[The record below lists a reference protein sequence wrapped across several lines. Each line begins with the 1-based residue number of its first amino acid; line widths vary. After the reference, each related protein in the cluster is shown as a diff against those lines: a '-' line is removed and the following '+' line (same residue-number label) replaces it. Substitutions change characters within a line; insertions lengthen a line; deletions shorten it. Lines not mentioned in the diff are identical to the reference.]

1 MNDAGNMFGQICLAV
16 LKGEINAKWLNDK
29 YPGPKVIFWWTPGP
43 WSACSSRTGSASSR
57 AWCGPQAHS
66 TGSRRQPSWILWLG
80 WRGGLW
86 SAPLSVAHS
95 PVPAQTSCLLL
106 CFSSC
111 RSQEWYCR
119 LSESRHGW
127 ESCRKFEIYT
137 KSVKDY
143 VYLREGLE
151 NSINSFRP
159 LGGYPGN
166 TTPPGLL
173 FLVNNE
179 F

>member
-80 WRGGLW
+80 WRGGRW
-86 SAPLSVAHS
+86 SAPLSAAHA
-95 PVPAQTSCLLL
+95 PVPEQTSCLLL

-119 LSESRHGW
+119 LSESQRGW
-127 ESCRKFEIYT
+127 ESYRKVRIVYCWIFGRSQNIL
-137 KSVKDY
+137 DY
-143 VYLREGLE
+143 VLFRSQGRVM
-151 NSINSFRP
+151 NSFLP
-159 LGGYPGN
+159 LGLG
-166 TTPPGLL
+166 
-173 FLVNNE
+173 
-179 F
+179 